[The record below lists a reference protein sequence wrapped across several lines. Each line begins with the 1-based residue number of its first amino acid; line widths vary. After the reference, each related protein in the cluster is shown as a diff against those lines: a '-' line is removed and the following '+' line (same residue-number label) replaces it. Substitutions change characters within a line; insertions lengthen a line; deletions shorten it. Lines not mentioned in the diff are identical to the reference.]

1 MKNRNRLFP
10 DENLKEVF
18 ENQKIIKPDLV
29 NSLRFASEENTP
41 TESPGVRGSL
51 FEFRPDPFIMV

>member
-1 MKNRNRLFP
+1 VESLKTRNPLLAE
-10 DENLKEVF
+10 ENFKEVY

-41 TESPGVRGSL
+41 TNSPTNRG
-51 FEFRPDPFIMV
+51 